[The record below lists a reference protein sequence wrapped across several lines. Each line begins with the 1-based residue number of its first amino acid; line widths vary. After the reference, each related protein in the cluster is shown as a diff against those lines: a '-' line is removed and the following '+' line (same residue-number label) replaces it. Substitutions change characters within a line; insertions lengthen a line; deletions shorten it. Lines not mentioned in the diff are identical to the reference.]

1 MEREVPQNMDMG
13 EVAHTRDA
21 REDSLPTYREAKA
34 EVLEEFHRR
43 YFGRLM
49 RRHNSLSAAAQEAGM
64 DRKHL
69 RIMLRRCGL
78 WSR

>member
-1 MEREVPQNMDMG
+1 MSEA
-13 EVAHTRDA
+13 AHPRDA
-21 REDSLPTYREAKA
+21 QDGALPTYREAKA
-34 EVLEEFHRR
+34 EVLEAFHRR

-49 RRHNSLSAAAQEAGM
+49 KRHNSLSAAAEEAGM

>member
-1 MEREVPQNMDMG
+1 MSEAARSQTSDG
-13 EVAHTRDA
+13 EAF
-21 REDSLPTYREAKA
+21 PTYRDAKA
-34 EVLEEFHRR
+34 EVLEAFHKR

-49 RRHNSLSAAAQEAGM
+49 KRHNSLSAAAEEAGM

>member
-1 MEREVPQNMDMG
+1 MKSKAHMAD
-13 EVAHTRDA
+13 VASSRDA
-21 REDSLPTYREAKA
+21 HDEAIPTYREAKA
-34 EVLEEFHRR
+34 EVLEAFHRR

-49 RRHNSLSAAAQEAGM
+49 KRHNSLSAAAEEAGM